1 MPSGRS
7 SLKIMHFFNVL
18 LHSNILDRKHKEV
31 QQFILWNLSTF
42 CAPGPNRI
50 AAIFKHFFC
59 KLLFAKT
66 SESICLIKDFNSYL
80 VTAAIPNPTRFP
92 ILIKFVKKKTRKHY
106 AENLLHIFIKTK
118 SILSLGCAGLE
129 LARVPRVPG
138 TRRNS
143 EYLLWHP
150 LILRFLI
157 LTGTRKAHS
166 L

>member
-80 VTAAIPNPTRFP
+80 VTAAIPNLTRCL
-92 ILIKFVKKKTRKHY
+92 ILIQFVNKNQANIMLRIHF
-106 AENLLHIFIKTK
+106 IFSLKWNKTK
-118 SILSLGCAGLE
+118 SISLGK
-129 LARVPRVPG
+129 
-138 TRRNS
+138 
-143 EYLLWHP
+143 LWILKVTKIGQP
-150 LILRFLI
+150 LVNFGI
-157 LTGTRKAHS
+157 KNCCQNKY
-166 L
+166 